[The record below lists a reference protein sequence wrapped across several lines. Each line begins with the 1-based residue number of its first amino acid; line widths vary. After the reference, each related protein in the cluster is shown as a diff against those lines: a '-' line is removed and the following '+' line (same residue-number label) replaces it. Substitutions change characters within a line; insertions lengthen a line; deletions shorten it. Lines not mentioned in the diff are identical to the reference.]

1 MTPGMH
7 TIKQIGPVVALVVVC
22 GTGLAATSPTAMAVM
37 QRRSVW
43 KFIVKEMRL
52 WWGCSLVVELTLQ
65 RE

>member
-1 MTPGMH
+1 MH
-7 TIKQIGPVVALVVVC
+7 TIKQIGAVVALVVVC
-22 GTGLAATSPTAMAVM
+22 GTGLAATSPAAMAVT

>member
-1 MTPGMH
+1 MH

-22 GTGLAATSPTAMAVM
+22 GTGLAATSPAAMAVM

-52 WWGCSLVVELTLQ
+52 WCGCSLVVELTLQ